1 MLNLKELKVG
11 RHHNSRPRW
20 YARHQGRGGPARE
33 KFFAKSFDAR
43 GFADIFL
50 GAEDNRR

>member
-1 MLNLKELKVG
+1 V
-11 RHHNSRPRW
+11 
-20 YARHQGRGGPARE
+20 ARGFRPARE

-50 GAEDNRR
+50 GAEANRR